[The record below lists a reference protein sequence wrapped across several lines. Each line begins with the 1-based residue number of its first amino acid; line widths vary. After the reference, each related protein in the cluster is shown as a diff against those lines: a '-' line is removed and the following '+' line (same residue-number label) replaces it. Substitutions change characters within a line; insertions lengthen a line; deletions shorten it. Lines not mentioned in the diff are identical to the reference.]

1 MRSSSSSNPPPVPPH
16 SQQFQQQQ
24 QKQQQH
30 HPNFST
36 KERDGNKNHETVC
49 NLLSMLTI
57 GVDNGSQQHQQHPQ
71 ISEPIYSNDPA
82 SVLTTATNQSFPAS
96 SAGPSRCSVSNTN
109 SSPVDHQRMLLLN
122 MASSPESCLALRRAG
137 CIPLL
142 IELMHPSQAVTDGG
156 MQPPEIIRT
165 RATKALRN
173 IVQFNPDEKVKR
185 KELRVLKL
193 LEGIRLFSE
202 AVRAL
207 LKVKKEQTEGDRETE
222 TDKAAENIQHPTTNI
237 TTLMKLSFDEEH
249 RNTMCLLG
257 AINALADLIV
267 VSCSSAGI
275 MVNGLLGKQ
284 LVTRLISFAAV

>member
-1 MRSSSSSNPPPVPPH
+1 VLFILFYYIINILAVICDSKYISGGTENPGASMSPVGGLASPNPPPVPPH
-16 SQQFQQQQ
+16 SQQFQQNLIQQ
-24 QKQQQH
+24 QPQQ
-30 HPNFST
+30 T
-36 KERDGNKNHETVC
+36 KERDKEGSQNHATVC
-49 NLLSMLTI
+49 SLLSMLTV
-57 GVDNGSQQHQQHPQ
+57 GVDSSSQQNGSKVYQSDVNLGMATQ
-71 ISEPIYSNDPA
+71 PA
-82 SVLTTATNQSFPAS
+82 LLTRS
-96 SAGPSRCSVSNTN
+96 STSSN

-122 MASSPESCLALRRAG
+122 LANSPESCLALRRAG

-142 IELMHPSQAVTDGG
+142 IELMHPSHSASDGD

-207 LKVKKEQTEGDRETE
+207 LKVKKEQTEGDRVLE

-267 VSCSSAGI
+267 VS
-275 MVNGLLGKQ
+275 
-284 LVTRLISFAAV
+284 